1 MSTGKEIPP
10 YTIVILVSKEG
21 SNNPVAEIE
30 LKGWDA
36 KSLANRATD
45 AIKAMVSSVK

>member
-21 SNNPVAEIE
+21 NPVAKIE

-36 KSLANRATD
+36 KSLTNTATD
-45 AIKAMVSSVK
+45 AIKAMVSSVPL